1 MRSLLTAAAISL
13 AFTLFLTPVFLRLF
27 RKWGWGQVIRTP
39 EDDRQPESRRRS
51 AARPR
56 WAARSSSSA
65 RSSAISSAR
74 FTGEQ
79 PADDLG
85 LLVIWMMVGFGAVG
99 FIDDY
104 MKVRSQRSLG
114 LIGLA
119 QDRRADPR
127 RRAVRRR
134 RAELPEHV
142 GPDARVARTSRSSAT
157 SRCCRSWRSVS
168 IIGWILYLDVDLVHR
183 CRDVQQ
189 RERHRRSRRARGGR
203 RDLRRRRVQPH
214 RVLAVQPVV
223 RGRGDRAGALRGCYD
238 TRDPFDL
245 AIVSASFVG
254 ALVGFLWWNAPKA
267 KVFMGDVGSM
277 AIGGV
282 DRRDGDPH
290 PHRTAAVL
298 VIAGVFVIASGSV
311 ILQRLYF
318 KLTRGK
324 RLFLMS
330 PFHHHL
336 EMRGWSEVTIVV
348 RMWIIAGLLAVSGV
362 GLFYVEWLTRVSE
375 RLARRADELARR
387 LEGPARRRARAVG
400 DRLLGRRHPRRARRR
415 RARRSPSP
423 PTRSTRGC
431 CR

>member
-39 EDDRQPESRRRS
+39 EDIRNPNHQTKRGTPTMGGT
-51 AARPR
+51 
-56 WAARSSSSA
+56 
-65 RSSAISSAR
+65 I
-74 FTGEQ
+74 FIVGTIVGYLVGGYTGNN
-79 PADDLG
+79 PPTVSG
-85 LLVIWMMVGFGAVG
+85 LLVIWMMVGLGVVG

-104 MKVRSQRSLG
+104 MKVRQQKFMG
-114 LIGLA
+114 LSGWRKIVG
-119 QDRRADPR
+119 QI
-127 RRAVRRR
+127 AVTVPFGVV
-134 RAELPEHV
+134 ALNLPNQYGQTPASPFV
-142 GPDARVARTSRSSAT
+142 
-157 SRCCRSWRSVS
+157 SVFRDVPALWFMAFGA
-168 IIGWILYLDVDLVHR
+168 IAGWILYLAWVSFIGVAFSNSTNVTDGLD
-183 CRDVQQ
+183 
-189 RERHRRSRRARGGR
+189 G
-203 RDLRRRRVQPH
+203 
-214 RVLAVQPVV
+214 LA
-223 RGRGDRAGALRGCYD
+223 AGAAIFVTGAYSLIAFWQFNQACWGSEAAVAAAKAACYP

-282 DRRDGDPH
+282 LAAMAILT
-290 PHRTAAVL
+290 RTELLAVL
-298 VIAGVFVIASGSV
+298 VAGVFVIAPGSV

-318 KLTRGK
+318 KITRGK

-362 GLFYVEWLTRVSE
+362 GFFYVEWLTQ
-375 RLARRADELARR
+375 
-387 LEGPARRRARAVG
+387 
-400 DRLLGRRHPRRARRR
+400 
-415 RARRSPSP
+415 
-423 PTRSTRGC
+423 T
-431 CR
+431 